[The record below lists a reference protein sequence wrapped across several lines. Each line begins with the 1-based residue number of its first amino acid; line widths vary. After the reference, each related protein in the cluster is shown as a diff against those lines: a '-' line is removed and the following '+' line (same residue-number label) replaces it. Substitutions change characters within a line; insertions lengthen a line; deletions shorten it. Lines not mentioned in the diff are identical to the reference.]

1 MKIDLES
8 LKKYQIENY
17 KKVIKEDSFDNINLV
32 GGSDL
37 TFFKKEGKEF
47 AIGSIV
53 VLNKEK
59 EIIEKIFLVKEIKFP
74 YIPGFL
80 SFREAPLIIKLFKKL
95 KNKPDI
101 LMIDGQGIA
110 HPRRFGIASH
120 IGLKLNISTIGIA
133 KSLLVGKYT
142 TPQKDRGSFSFIF
155 DKEEIIGV
163 ALRTKTNVKEI
174 YVSIGHKISLN
185 TSINI
190 ALEFSKYRI
199 PEPTRLAHN
208 LLQKIR
214 RDYV

>member
-8 LKKYQIENY
+8 LKKYQIENS
-17 KKVIKEDSFDNINLV
+17 KKVIKEDSFENIALV

-37 TFFKKEGKEF
+37 TFFKKDSKEF

-59 EIIEKIFLVKEIKFP
+59 EIVEKIFLVKEVKFP

-101 LMIDGQGIA
+101 LMVDGQGIA

-120 IGLKLNISTIGIA
+120 IGVKLNIPTIGIA
-133 KSLLVGKYT
+133 KSLLIGKYSV
-142 TPQKDRGSFSFIF
+142 PQKDRGSFSFIF
-155 DKEEIIGV
+155 DKEEIIGA
-163 ALRTKTNVKEI
+163 ALRTKTNVKEV

-190 ALEFSKYRI
+190 VLEFSKYRI
-199 PEPTRLAHN
+199 SELITFY
-208 LLQKIR
+208 KK
-214 RDYV
+214 